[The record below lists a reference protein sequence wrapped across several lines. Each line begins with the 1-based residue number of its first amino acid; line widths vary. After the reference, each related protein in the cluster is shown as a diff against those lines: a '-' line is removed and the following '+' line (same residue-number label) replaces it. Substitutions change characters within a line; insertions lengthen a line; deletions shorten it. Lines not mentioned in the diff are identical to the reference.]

1 MDVNQLVQTYER
13 FETDIQY
20 QEQRTQLMN
29 PVSYIMGLKSK
40 RIRPLLVLVG
50 YSCYGTD
57 VTRVLD
63 AAFGIEIFHNFTL
76 MHDDIMDEASL
87 RRGMPATHIRYGINE
102 AIISGD
108 AMSIMAYDYIMK
120 NCNDEQLREVLNI
133 FNKTSLDICVG
144 QQMDMEF
151 EKCASVESDQYIEMI
166 RLKTA
171 VFLGMALQ
179 IGARIGGASSDEAQ
193 SMFEYGQ
200 SLGIAFQ
207 IQDDLLDLIG
217 DQDKV
222 GKIKGGDLIR
232 NKKTFLVCKAHEL
245 ADQTQR
251 SKLDHFMSDV
261 DINPIDKVEEITSIF
276 EKIDLFK
283 IVQSEIDSYFDKA
296 NSILKSLNLNATRNE
311 LLHTITQMIRDR
323 KS

>member
-1 MDVNQLVQTYER
+1 MDVNQLVQIYER

-151 EKCASVESDQYIEMI
+151 EKCASVESEQYIEMI

-193 SMFEYGQ
+193 SIFEYGQ

-222 GKIKGGDLIR
+222 GKVKGGDLIR

-251 SKLDHFMSDV
+251 SELDHFMSDV
-261 DINPIDKVEEITSIF
+261 DMNPIDKVEGITSIF

-283 IVQSEIDSYFDKA
+283 IVQSEIDSYFDNA

>member
-1 MDVNQLVQTYER
+1 MDVNQLVQIYER

-151 EKCASVESDQYIEMI
+151 EKCASVESDQYTEMI

-193 SMFEYGQ
+193 SIFEYGQ

-207 IQDDLLDLIG
+207 IQDDLLDL
-217 DQDKV
+217 
-222 GKIKGGDLIR
+222 
-232 NKKTFLVCKAHEL
+232 N
-245 ADQTQR
+245 
-251 SKLDHFMSDV
+251 
-261 DINPIDKVEEITSIF
+261 
-276 EKIDLFK
+276 LFGL
-283 IVQSEIDSYFDKA
+283 QSA
-296 NSILKSLNLNATRNE
+296 
-311 LLHTITQMIRDR
+311 
-323 KS
+323 

>member
-1 MDVNQLVQTYER
+1 MDVNQLVQIYER

-151 EKCASVESDQYIEMI
+151 EKCASVESEQYIEMI

-222 GKIKGGDLIR
+222 GKVKGGDLIR

-245 ADQTQR
+245 ANQTQR

-283 IVQSEIDSYFDKA
+283 IVQSEIDSYFDNA

>member
-1 MDVNQLVQTYER
+1 MDVNQLVQIYER

-120 NCNDEQLREVLNI
+120 NCNDKQLREVLNI

-151 EKCASVESDQYIEMI
+151 EKCASVESEQYIEMI

-217 DQDKV
+217 DQEKV

-245 ADQTQR
+245 ANQTQR

-261 DINPIDKVEEITSIF
+261 DMNPIDKVEGITSIF

>member
-1 MDVNQLVQTYER
+1 MDVIQLVQIYER

-151 EKCASVESDQYIEMI
+151 EKCASVESEQYIEMI

-222 GKIKGGDLIR
+222 GKVKGGDLMR
-232 NKKTFLVCKAHEL
+232 NKKTFLVCKANEL

-251 SKLDHFMSDV
+251 SELDHFMSDV
-261 DINPIDKVEEITSIF
+261 DMNPNDKVEGITSIF

-283 IVQSEIDSYFDKA
+283 IVQSEIDSYFDNA

>member
-1 MDVNQLVQTYER
+1 MDVNQLVQIYER

-151 EKCASVESDQYIEMI
+151 EKCASVESEQYIEMI

-217 DQDKV
+217 DQEKV

-251 SKLDHFMSDV
+251 SELDHFMSDV
-261 DINPIDKVEEITSIF
+261 DMNPIDKVEGITSIF

>member
-1 MDVNQLVQTYER
+1 MDVNQLVQIYER

-151 EKCASVESDQYIEMI
+151 EKCASVESEQYIEMI

-193 SMFEYGQ
+193 SIFEYGQ

-222 GKIKGGDLIR
+222 GKVKGGDLMR

-251 SKLDHFMSDV
+251 SELDHFMSDV
-261 DINPIDKVEEITSIF
+261 DMNPNDKVEGITSIF

-283 IVQSEIDSYFDKA
+283 IVQSEIDSYFDNA

>member
-1 MDVNQLVQTYER
+1 
-13 FETDIQY
+13 
-20 QEQRTQLMN
+20 
-29 PVSYIMGLKSK
+29 MGLKSK

-57 VTRVLD
+57 VTRVID

-120 NCNDEQLREVLNI
+120 NCNDEHLREVLNI

-151 EKCASVESDQYIEMI
+151 EKCASVESDQYTEMI

-193 SMFEYGQ
+193 LMFEYGQ

-251 SKLDHFMSDV
+251 SELDHFMSDV
-261 DINPIDKVEEITSIF
+261 DINPIDKVEGITSIF

-283 IVQSEIDSYFDKA
+283 IVQSEIDSYFDNA

>member
-1 MDVNQLVQTYER
+1 MDVNQLVQIYER

-87 RRGMPATHIRYGINE
+87 RRGKPAAHIRYGINE

-120 NCNDEQLREVLNI
+120 NCNDEHLREVLNI

-151 EKCASVESDQYIEMI
+151 EKCASVESEQYIEMI

-193 SMFEYGQ
+193 SIFEYGQ

-222 GKIKGGDLIR
+222 GKVKGGDLIR

-245 ADQTQR
+245 ANQTQR

-261 DINPIDKVEEITSIF
+261 DMNPIDKVEGITSIF

>member
-1 MDVNQLVQTYER
+1 MDVNQLVQIYER

-50 YSCYGTD
+50 YSCYGAD

-120 NCNDEQLREVLNI
+120 NCNDKQLREVLNI

-151 EKCASVESDQYIEMI
+151 EKCASVESEQYIEMI

-222 GKIKGGDLIR
+222 GKVKGGDLIR

-251 SKLDHFMSDV
+251 SELDHFMSDV
-261 DINPIDKVEEITSIF
+261 DMNPIDKVEGITSIF

-283 IVQSEIDSYFDKA
+283 IVQSEIDSYFDNA

>member
-1 MDVNQLVQTYER
+1 MDVNQLVQIYER

-57 VTRVLD
+57 VTRVID

-120 NCNDEQLREVLNI
+120 NCNDEHLREVLNI

-151 EKCASVESDQYIEMI
+151 EKCASVESEQYIEMI

-222 GKIKGGDLIR
+222 GKVKGGDLIR

-245 ADQTQR
+245 ANQTQR

-261 DINPIDKVEEITSIF
+261 DMNPIDKVEGITSIF

>member
-1 MDVNQLVQTYER
+1 MDVNQLVQIYER

-151 EKCASVESDQYIEMI
+151 EKCASVESEQYIEMI

-179 IGARIGGASSDEAQ
+179 IGGRIGGASSDEAQ

-222 GKIKGGDLIR
+222 GKVKGGDLIR

-251 SKLDHFMSDV
+251 SELDHFMSDV
-261 DINPIDKVEEITSIF
+261 DMNPIDKVEGITSIF

-283 IVQSEIDSYFDKA
+283 IVQSEIDSYFDNA

>member
-1 MDVNQLVQTYER
+1 MDVIQLVQIYER

-151 EKCASVESDQYIEMI
+151 EKCASVESEQYIEMI

-222 GKIKGGDLIR
+222 GKVKGGDLMR

-251 SKLDHFMSDV
+251 SELDHFMSDV
-261 DINPIDKVEEITSIF
+261 DMNPIDKVEGITSIF

-283 IVQSEIDSYFDKA
+283 IVQSEIDSYFDNA

>member
-1 MDVNQLVQTYER
+1 MDVNQLVQIYER

-120 NCNDEQLREVLNI
+120 NCNDEHLREVLNI

-151 EKCASVESDQYIEMI
+151 EKCASVESEQYIEMI

-217 DQDKV
+217 DQEKV

-245 ADQTQR
+245 ANQTQR

-261 DINPIDKVEEITSIF
+261 DMNPIDKVEGITSIF

>member
-1 MDVNQLVQTYER
+1 MDVNQLVQIYER

-120 NCNDEQLREVLNI
+120 NCNDEHLREVLNI

-151 EKCASVESDQYIEMI
+151 EKCASVESEQYIEMI

-193 SMFEYGQ
+193 SIFEYGQ

-222 GKIKGGDLIR
+222 GKVKGGDLIR

-245 ADQTQR
+245 ANQTQR

-261 DINPIDKVEEITSIF
+261 DMNPIDKVEGITSIF

-283 IVQSEIDSYFDKA
+283 IVQSEIDSYFDNA

>member
-1 MDVNQLVQTYER
+1 MDVNQLVQIYER

-120 NCNDEQLREVLNI
+120 NCNDEHLREVLNI

-151 EKCASVESDQYIEMI
+151 EKCASVESEQYIEMI

-179 IGARIGGASSDEAQ
+179 IGARIGGASSHEAQ

-222 GKIKGGDLIR
+222 GKVKGGDLIR

-251 SKLDHFMSDV
+251 SELDHFMSDV
-261 DINPIDKVEEITSIF
+261 DMNPIDKVEGITSIF

>member
-1 MDVNQLVQTYER
+1 MDVNQLVQIYER

-120 NCNDEQLREVLNI
+120 NCNDKQLREVLNI

-151 EKCASVESDQYIEMI
+151 EKCASVESEQYIEMI

-193 SMFEYGQ
+193 SIFEYGQ

-222 GKIKGGDLIR
+222 GKVKGGDLIR

-251 SKLDHFMSDV
+251 SELDHFMSDV
-261 DINPIDKVEEITSIF
+261 DMNPIDKVEGITSIF

-283 IVQSEIDSYFDKA
+283 IVQSEIDSYFDNA

>member
-1 MDVNQLVQTYER
+1 MDVNQLVQIYER

-151 EKCASVESDQYIEMI
+151 EKCASVESEQYIEMI

-193 SMFEYGQ
+193 SIFEYGQ

-217 DQDKV
+217 DQEKV

-245 ADQTQR
+245 ANQTQR

-261 DINPIDKVEEITSIF
+261 DMNPIDKVEGITSIF

>member
-1 MDVNQLVQTYER
+1 MDVNQLVQIYER

-151 EKCASVESDQYIEMI
+151 EKCASVESEQYIEMI

-193 SMFEYGQ
+193 SIFEYGQ

-222 GKIKGGDLIR
+222 GKVKGGDLIR

-245 ADQTQR
+245 ANQTQR

-261 DINPIDKVEEITSIF
+261 DMNPIDKVEGITSIF

>member
-1 MDVNQLVQTYER
+1 MDVNQLVQIYER

-151 EKCASVESDQYIEMI
+151 EKCASVESEQYIEMI

-217 DQDKV
+217 DQEKV

-251 SKLDHFMSDV
+251 SELDHFMSDV
-261 DINPIDKVEEITSIF
+261 DMNPIDKVEGITSIF

-283 IVQSEIDSYFDKA
+283 IVQSEIDSYFDNA

>member
-1 MDVNQLVQTYER
+1 MDVNQLVQIYER

-120 NCNDEQLREVLNI
+120 NCNDEHLREVLNI

-151 EKCASVESDQYIEMI
+151 EKCASVESEQYIEMI

-193 SMFEYGQ
+193 SIFEYGQ

-222 GKIKGGDLIR
+222 GKVKGGDLIR

-251 SKLDHFMSDV
+251 SELDHFMSDV
-261 DINPIDKVEEITSIF
+261 DMNPIDKVEGITSIF

>member
-1 MDVNQLVQTYER
+1 MDVNQLVQIYER

-57 VTRVLD
+57 VTRVID

-120 NCNDEQLREVLNI
+120 NCNDEHLREVLNI

-151 EKCASVESDQYIEMI
+151 EKCASVESEQYIEMI

-193 SMFEYGQ
+193 SIFEYGQ

-222 GKIKGGDLIR
+222 GKVKGGDLIR

-245 ADQTQR
+245 ANQTQR

-261 DINPIDKVEEITSIF
+261 DMNPIDKVEGITSIF

-283 IVQSEIDSYFDKA
+283 IVQSEIDSYFDNA

>member
-1 MDVNQLVQTYER
+1 MDVNQLVQIYER

-151 EKCASVESDQYIEMI
+151 EKCASVESEQYIEMI

-179 IGARIGGASSDEAQ
+179 IGGRIGGASSDEAQ

-222 GKIKGGDLIR
+222 GKVKGGDLIR

-251 SKLDHFMSDV
+251 SELDHFMSDV
-261 DINPIDKVEEITSIF
+261 DMNPIDKVEGITSIF

>member
-1 MDVNQLVQTYER
+1 MDVYKLVQIYER

-120 NCNDEQLREVLNI
+120 NCNDEHLREVLNI

-151 EKCASVESDQYIEMI
+151 EKCASVESEQYIEMI

-217 DQDKV
+217 DQEKV

-245 ADQTQR
+245 ANQTQR

-261 DINPIDKVEEITSIF
+261 DMNPIDKVEGITSIF

>member
-1 MDVNQLVQTYER
+1 MDVNQLVQIYER

-151 EKCASVESDQYIEMI
+151 EKCASVESEQYIEMI

-222 GKIKGGDLIR
+222 GKVKGGDLIR

-245 ADQTQR
+245 ANQTQR

-261 DINPIDKVEEITSIF
+261 DMNPIDKVEGITSIF

>member
-1 MDVNQLVQTYER
+1 MDVNQLVQIYER

-120 NCNDEQLREVLNI
+120 NCNDEHLREVLNI

-151 EKCASVESDQYIEMI
+151 EKCASVESEQYIEMI

-222 GKIKGGDLIR
+222 GKVKGGDLMR

-251 SKLDHFMSDV
+251 SELDHFMSDV
-261 DINPIDKVEEITSIF
+261 DMNPIDKVEGITSIF

>member
-1 MDVNQLVQTYER
+1 MDVNQLVQIYER

-57 VTRVLD
+57 VTRVID

-120 NCNDEQLREVLNI
+120 NCNDEHLREVLNI

-151 EKCASVESDQYIEMI
+151 EKCASVESEQYIEMI

-251 SKLDHFMSDV
+251 SELDHFMSDV
-261 DINPIDKVEEITSIF
+261 DMNPIDKVEGITSIF

-283 IVQSEIDSYFDKA
+283 IVQSEIDSYFDNA

>member
-1 MDVNQLVQTYER
+1 MDVNQLVQIYER

-120 NCNDEQLREVLNI
+120 NCNDKQLREVLNI

-151 EKCASVESDQYIEMI
+151 EKCASVESEQYIEMI

-222 GKIKGGDLIR
+222 GKVKGGDLIR

-251 SKLDHFMSDV
+251 SELDHFMSDV
-261 DINPIDKVEEITSIF
+261 DMNPIDKVEGITSIF

-283 IVQSEIDSYFDKA
+283 IVQSEIDSYFDNA

>member
-1 MDVNQLVQTYER
+1 MDVNQLVQIYER

-120 NCNDEQLREVLNI
+120 NCNDEHLREVLNI

-151 EKCASVESDQYIEMI
+151 EKCASVESEQYIEMI

-222 GKIKGGDLIR
+222 GKVKGGDLMR

-245 ADQTQR
+245 ANQTQR

-261 DINPIDKVEEITSIF
+261 DMNPIDKVEGITSIF

>member
-1 MDVNQLVQTYER
+1 MDVNQLVQIYER

-120 NCNDEQLREVLNI
+120 NCNDEHLREVLNI

-151 EKCASVESDQYIEMI
+151 EKCASVESEQYIEMI

-222 GKIKGGDLIR
+222 GKVKGGDLIR

-251 SKLDHFMSDV
+251 SELDHFMSDV
-261 DINPIDKVEEITSIF
+261 DMNPIDKVEGITSIF

>member
-1 MDVNQLVQTYER
+1 MDVNQLVQIYER

-63 AAFGIEIFHNFTL
+63 AAFGIEIFHHFTL

-87 RRGMPATHIRYGINE
+87 RRGMPATHIQYGINE

-120 NCNDEQLREVLNI
+120 NCNDEHLREVLNI

-151 EKCASVESDQYIEMI
+151 EKCASVESEQYIEMI

-193 SMFEYGQ
+193 SIFEYGQ

-222 GKIKGGDLIR
+222 GKVKGGDLIR

-245 ADQTQR
+245 ANQTQR

-261 DINPIDKVEEITSIF
+261 DMNPIDKVEGITSIF

>member
-1 MDVNQLVQTYER
+1 
-13 FETDIQY
+13 
-20 QEQRTQLMN
+20 
-29 PVSYIMGLKSK
+29 
-40 RIRPLLVLVG
+40 
-50 YSCYGTD
+50 
-57 VTRVLD
+57 
-63 AAFGIEIFHNFTL
+63 

-151 EKCASVESDQYIEMI
+151 EKCASVESEQYIEMI

-222 GKIKGGDLIR
+222 GKVKGGDLMR
-232 NKKTFLVCKAHEL
+232 NKKTFLVCKANEL

-251 SKLDHFMSDV
+251 SELDHFMSDV
-261 DINPIDKVEEITSIF
+261 DMNPNDKVEGITSIF

-283 IVQSEIDSYFDKA
+283 IVQSEIDSYFDNA

>member
-1 MDVNQLVQTYER
+1 MDVNQLVQIYER

-120 NCNDEQLREVLNI
+120 NCNDKQLREVLNI

-151 EKCASVESDQYIEMI
+151 EKCASVESEQYIEMI

-217 DQDKV
+217 DQEKV

-245 ADQTQR
+245 ANQTQR

-261 DINPIDKVEEITSIF
+261 DINPIDKVEGITSIF

>member
-1 MDVNQLVQTYER
+1 MDVNQLVQIYER

-120 NCNDEQLREVLNI
+120 NCNDEHLREVLNI

-151 EKCASVESDQYIEMI
+151 EKCASVESEQYIEMI

-193 SMFEYGQ
+193 SIFEYGQ

-222 GKIKGGDLIR
+222 GKVKGGDLMR

-245 ADQTQR
+245 ANQTQR

-261 DINPIDKVEEITSIF
+261 DMNPIDKVEGITSIF

-283 IVQSEIDSYFDKA
+283 IVQSEIDSYFDNA

>member
-1 MDVNQLVQTYER
+1 MDVIQLVQIYER

-87 RRGMPATHIRYGINE
+87 RRGMPALHIRYGINE

-151 EKCASVESDQYIEMI
+151 EKCASVESEQYIEMI

-193 SMFEYGQ
+193 SIFEYGQ

-222 GKIKGGDLIR
+222 GKVKGGDLMR
-232 NKKTFLVCKAHEL
+232 NKKTFLVCKANEL

-251 SKLDHFMSDV
+251 SELDHFMSDV
-261 DINPIDKVEEITSIF
+261 DMNPNDKVEGITSIF

-283 IVQSEIDSYFDKA
+283 IVQSEIDSYFDNA

>member
-1 MDVNQLVQTYER
+1 MDVNQLVQIYER

-120 NCNDEQLREVLNI
+120 NCNDEHLREVLNI

-151 EKCASVESDQYIEMI
+151 EKCASVESEQYIEMI

-193 SMFEYGQ
+193 SIFEYGQ

-222 GKIKGGDLIR
+222 GKVKGGDLIR

-251 SKLDHFMSDV
+251 SELDHFMSDV
-261 DINPIDKVEEITSIF
+261 DMNPIDKVEGITSIF

-283 IVQSEIDSYFDKA
+283 IVQSEIDSYFDNA

>member
-1 MDVNQLVQTYER
+1 MDVNQLVQIYER

-120 NCNDEQLREVLNI
+120 NCNDEHLREVLNI

-151 EKCASVESDQYIEMI
+151 EKCASVESDQYTEMI

-193 SMFEYGQ
+193 SIFEYGQ

-222 GKIKGGDLIR
+222 GKVKGGDLIR

-245 ADQTQR
+245 ANQTQR

-261 DINPIDKVEEITSIF
+261 DMNPIDKVEGITSIF

-283 IVQSEIDSYFDKA
+283 IVQSEIDSYFDNA

>member
-1 MDVNQLVQTYER
+1 MDVNQLVQIYER

-120 NCNDEQLREVLNI
+120 NCNDEHLREVLNI

-151 EKCASVESDQYIEMI
+151 EKCASVESEQYIEMI

-193 SMFEYGQ
+193 SIFEYGQ

-207 IQDDLLDLIG
+207 IQDDLLDLVG

-222 GKIKGGDLIR
+222 GKVKGGDLIR

-245 ADQTQR
+245 ANQTQR

-261 DINPIDKVEEITSIF
+261 DMNPIDKVEGITSIF

>member
-1 MDVNQLVQTYER
+1 MDVNQLVQIYER

-120 NCNDEQLREVLNI
+120 NCNDEHLREVLNI

-151 EKCASVESDQYIEMI
+151 EKCASVESEQYIEMI

-222 GKIKGGDLIR
+222 GKVKGGDLIR

-245 ADQTQR
+245 ANQTQR

-261 DINPIDKVEEITSIF
+261 DMNPIDKVEGITSIF

-283 IVQSEIDSYFDKA
+283 IVQSEIDSYFDNA

>member
-1 MDVNQLVQTYER
+1 MDVIQLVQIYER

-151 EKCASVESDQYIEMI
+151 EKCASVESEQYIEMI

-193 SMFEYGQ
+193 SIFEYGQ

-222 GKIKGGDLIR
+222 GKVKGGDLIR

-245 ADQTQR
+245 ANQTQR

-261 DINPIDKVEEITSIF
+261 DMNPIDKVEGITSIF

-283 IVQSEIDSYFDKA
+283 IVQSEIDSYFDNA